1 MEPPIPSP
9 SYRRNYSFLTNGHDL
24 WNNNFISALRLPPY
38 DPFETFLP
46 TEAKFFGSVNG
57 YRPINEGEGGSGKEF
72 SQALGGNVPSEQ
84 FTVVILTYEREQVLM
99 ESIWRLYS
107 LPYLNKVIVVWNSE
121 IPPNPDLEWPD
132 IGVPVVVLK
141 TQKNSLNNRFLPYEA
156 IETEAVLSLDD
167 DVHLRQDEI
176 IVGFRVWREHRD
188 KLVGFPGNNV
198 NRLSTIVGI
207 LKILIQK
214 FY

>member
-1 MEPPIPSP
+1 M
-9 SYRRNYSFLTNGHDL
+9 
-24 WNNNFISALRLPPY
+24 ISAL
-38 DPFETFLP
+38 
-46 TEAKFFGSVNG
+46 
-57 YRPINEGEGGSGKEF
+57 
-72 SQALGGNVPSEQ
+72 
-84 FTVVILTYEREQVLM
+84 
-99 ESIWRLYS
+99 
-107 LPYLNKVIVVWNSE
+107 VVWNSE

-132 IGVPVVVLK
+132 IGVPVIVLK
-141 TQKNSLNNRFLPYEA
+141 TQKNSLNNRFLAYEA